1 VISQQNPQ
9 SRSGPLA
16 RPRGWATA
24 GAPAR
29 PWRRL
34 AAAAA
39 LAGACS
45 VLAACSSAAK
55 PSAAPAPASSTTASS
70 STASSTTV
78 SSSTAGSGP
87 VWLCRPGATPDPC
100 ESDRAATVVQASGA
114 SSLLSAQTSASA
126 SRFDCFFV
134 YGTVSEQDS
143 ENSSLAVQAGE
154 TNAAIA
160 LASRFSQVCQ
170 VYAPMYRQVTWHGLL
185 ALAADPAA
193 NAATAAAA
201 IHVAYQSILAGFEDY
216 LAHDNRGRP
225 VILLGDSQGSTM
237 LILLMEHLVDDDP
250 ALRSRLVLAIL
261 PGGNVVVP
269 TGATVGGSFSH
280 IPLCSQPG
288 QAGCVIAYSSF
299 PGAPPA
305 GSVFGRPGK
314 GVSFLAGQT
323 GTSGLQVA
331 CVNPAAIGGGS
342 AGLDSFFPFLPG
354 VPKAKE
360 SIVLPTPSPGTSW
373 FEYPGE
379 YQATCQHAGE
389 TTWLL
394 VTRAVGPSDHR
405 PAVTEVLGPDWGY
418 HEDDTNLALG
428 NLVADASA
436 AEATWAGSAR

>member
-9 SRSGPLA
+9 SRSGLLA
-16 RPRGWATA
+16 HSHGRTTA
-24 GAPAR
+24 DAPDGPVTAEASAR
-29 PWRRL
+29 PWRLL
-34 AAAAA
+34 AAVAA

-45 VLAACSSAAK
+45 VLAACSSASK
-55 PSAAPAPASSTTASS
+55 PGTAPAPASSGAASS
-70 STASSTTV
+70 GT
-78 SSSTAGSGP
+78 

-100 ESDRAATVVQASGA
+100 ESNRAATVVQASGA
-114 SSLLSAQTSASA
+114 NSLLPAQTSASA

-143 ENSSLAVQAGE
+143 ENSNLAVQAGE
-154 TNAAIA
+154 TDAAIA

-170 VYAPMYRQVTWHGLL
+170 VYAPMYRQLTWQGLL
-185 ALAADPAA
+185 ALAANPAA
-193 NAATAAAA
+193 DAATATAA
-201 IHVAYQSILAGFEDY
+201 IQVAYQSILAGFEDY

-237 LILLMEHLVDDDP
+237 LILLMEHLVDNDP

-269 TGATVGGSFSH
+269 TGAVVGGSFSH
-280 IPLCSQPG
+280 IPLCSKPG

-299 PGAPPA
+299 PGVPPA

-314 GVSFLAGQT
+314 GDSFLAGQT
-323 GTSGLQVA
+323 ATSGLQVA

-342 AGLDSFFPFLPG
+342 ARLDSFFPFLPG

-379 YQATCQHAGE
+379 YQANCQRAGE

-394 VTRAVGPSDHR
+394 VTRATGPSDHR
-405 PAVTEVLGPDWGY
+405 PVVNEVLGPDWGY
-418 HEDDTNLALG
+418 HEDDTDLALG
-428 NLVADASA
+428 NLLADVSA
-436 AEATWAGSAR
+436 AEATWASSAR